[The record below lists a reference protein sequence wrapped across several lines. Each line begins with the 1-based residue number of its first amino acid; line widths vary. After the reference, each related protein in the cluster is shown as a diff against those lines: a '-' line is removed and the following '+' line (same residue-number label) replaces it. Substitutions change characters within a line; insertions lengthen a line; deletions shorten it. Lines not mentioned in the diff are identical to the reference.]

1 VLSTGVYTVA
11 PTPFHDDGSIDLDS
25 VGRLASFLVEL
36 GVEGLLVLGVMG
48 EAHKLL
54 DDERHAVLGR
64 FVEAV
69 EGKAAIVTGT
79 SFPSAEGAAQ
89 LTHIAG
95 DLGADAAL
103 VSPPRLIKPNLGAV
117 RDYYETVAEA
127 SSIEIVIQDH
137 PASSG
142 TYMPAAF
149 IASLG
154 NDIDLARSVKL
165 EDPPTAPKFAEV
177 LSHATRELKTYG
189 GLGGAEF
196 IGELERGAVGTM
208 TGFAFPE
215 VLLEVYRLFESGETQ
230 QAREIF
236 YSHLPLIQLEAQ
248 QPMSLAIRKKVYKR
262 RGAIASDR
270 VRKPH
275 GEPDAGTLAA
285 LDALILDLGLRLA

>member
-1 VLSTGVYTVA
+1 MLSPGVYTVA
-11 PTPFHDDGSIDLDS
+11 PTPLHDDGSIDLDS
-25 VGRLASFLVEL
+25 VSRLASFLVEL

-79 SFPSAEGAAQ
+79 SFPSAEGAAE
-89 LTHIAG
+89 LTRIAA

-103 VSPPRLIKPNLGAV
+103 LSPPRLNKPNLGAV
-117 RDYYETVAEA
+117 RDYFETVAEA

-142 TYMPAAF
+142 TYMPAEF
-149 IASLG
+149 VASLA
-154 NDIDLARSVKL
+154 NDIDLARSLKL
-165 EDPPTAPKFAEV
+165 EDPPTAPKFTQV
-177 LSHATRELKTYG
+177 LSHVTRDLKIYG

-215 VLLEVYRLFESGETQ
+215 VLLEIYQLFQSGEIK
-230 QAREIF
+230 QARETF
-236 YSHLPLIQLEAQ
+236 HAHLPLIQLEAQ
-248 QPMSLAIRKKVYKR
+248 QPMSLAIRKKVYRR

-275 GEPDAGTLAA
+275 GEPAPETLAV
-285 LDALILDLGLRLA
+285 LEALILDLGLKLD